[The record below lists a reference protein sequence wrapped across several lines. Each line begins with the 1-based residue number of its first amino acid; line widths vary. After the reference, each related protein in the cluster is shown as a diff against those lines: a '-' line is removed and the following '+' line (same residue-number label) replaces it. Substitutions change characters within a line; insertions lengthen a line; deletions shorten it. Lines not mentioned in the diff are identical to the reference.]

1 MSWLGGLLAR
11 LDAAAIAACGGAAS
25 ARAGCAGYCGRLSV
39 TTSGEASE
47 PGEDSPDCVVA
58 LRARRDGVG
67 STHGPQ

>member
-1 MSWLGGLLAR
+1 MLQLSQLVAAQLAHEP
-11 LDAAAIAACGGAAS
+11 A
-25 ARAGCAGYCGRLSV
+25 AGYCGRLSV
-39 TTSGEASE
+39 TTFGEASE